1 MLAVARDGDL
11 SPLRAW
17 SHGLGE
23 GWVGLVSCRWCPSWL
38 RGGEGLNHQ
47 AHQGH
52 EQRGRWAWVRKG
64 CQDDISEKLKRP
76 TIAS

>member
-23 GWVGLVSCRWCPSWL
+23 GWVGLVSCRWCSSWL
-38 RGGEGLNHQ
+38 NNGGGLNHE
-47 AHQGH
+47 AHKGH
-52 EQRGRWAWVRKG
+52 ESRMGEFRAMG
-64 CQDDISEKLKRP
+64 ELSEQ
-76 TIAS
+76 AGHNHVVVG